1 MSNPSHLLSSAR
13 GKREF
18 FKGGKEGEEKRRG
31 GRRKEGRKER
41 REKERE
47 DSNDS
52 KTYYKHYLV
61 LRYVRIHLILLD
73 VLF

>member
-1 MSNPSHLLSSAR
+1 MNLIHYPKSSAR

-18 FKGGKEGEEKRRG
+18 FKGGKEGEENRRG

-47 DSNDS
+47 DSN
-52 KTYYKHYLV
+52 
-61 LRYVRIHLILLD
+61 
-73 VLF
+73 